1 MPANAAFLALS
12 KNTPAAQYEAE
23 IRSVCQIVSLQRT
36 KSGAW
41 KGRKTI
47 PADVRDSYARLYGQ
61 RWEAMHTLPASLS
74 PGEAKAAH
82 AEWLAEIEERIATLR
97 NPPAPGFIRIPR
109 AGRAGA
115 VAAFID
121 MLAEGFNAGALAAVI
136 AGDPSAHI
144 EVPTVPALPGVAS
157 TPTER
162 KMPAV
167 TEVPKVITA
176 EPARV
181 SAVTLFDSYVADAK
195 VAATTASRWRP
206 VFDALDALD
215 QPIID
220 TAAAQRWLDSLKTP
234 KRSAR
239 TVRDIWLS
247 AARTVYAWAKRRGMV
262 KVNPF
267 DGCVVEVPRTKVT
280 RETGR
285 AFTEAEAR
293 TILHAAQRVPL
304 LPIGTK
310 GSQWAAC
317 RRWVPWL
324 CAYTGARVG
333 ELTQLRAGDVQ
344 ARQAPAGSIWVLRLT
359 PDAGTIK
366 TGRARTVPLHAD
378 LVRQGF
384 PELAQRALAAL
395 GPEAPL
401 FFRPPQG
408 PSRNPNYRGPATK
421 ARERLAAWVR
431 SLGVDDPGISPNH
444 AWRHLF
450 KTVARRAGI
459 ESGSRDA
466 IVGHAARSTAESY
479 EHVTVED
486 MAEALKQF
494 PRYTIAAPPHN
505 KNAEA
510 I

>member
-1 MPANAAFLALS
+1 M
-12 KNTPAAQYEAE
+12 
-23 IRSVCQIVSLQRT
+23 VQIVSLQRT
-36 KSGAW
+36 KTGTW

-47 PADVRDSYARLYGQ
+47 PADVRDTYAKLYGQ
-61 RWEAMHTLPASLS
+61 RWEAIQTLPAELS

-82 AEWLAEIEERIATLR
+82 AEWVAEVEERIYNIR
-97 NPPAPGFIRIPR
+97 NPVPPGHIRPPR

-115 VAAFID
+115 IQAFID
-121 MLAEGFNAGALAAVI
+121 EIAKGFDAGALAAVI
-136 AGDPSAHI
+136 AADPSGPSEPMRPVGLAG
-144 EVPTVPALPGVAS
+144 PALIEAPVVPVLPGAAS
-157 TPTER
+157 TP
-162 KMPAV
+162 
-167 TEVPKVITA
+167 A
-176 EPARV
+176 EPERPASRIG
-181 SAVTLFDSYVADAK
+181 AVALFDSYVADVK
-195 VAATTASRWRP
+195 VAPTTASRWRP

-215 QPIID
+215 QPITD
-220 TAAAQRWLDSLKTP
+220 TAAAQRWLDSLKTE

-239 TVRDIWLS
+239 TVRDIWLT
-247 AARTVYAWAKRRGMV
+247 AARTVHAWGKRRGMV

-304 LPIGTK
+304 LPIGAK
-310 GSQWAAC
+310 GEQWAAC
-317 RRWVPWL
+317 RRWVLWL

-344 ARQAPAGSIWVLRLT
+344 AREGPAGSIWVLRLT

-366 TGRARTVPLHAD
+366 TGRARAVPLHAD

-384 PELAQRALAAL
+384 PEFAQRALAAL
-395 GPEAPL
+395 GQDAPL
-401 FFRPPQG
+401 FYRKPPK
-408 PSRNPNYRGPATK
+408 PSRNPNYRGPAVK
-421 ARERLAAWVR
+421 ARERLAVWVR
-431 SLGVDDPGISPNH
+431 EQGVADPGLSPNH

-459 ESGSRDA
+459 ESGIRDA

-486 MAEALKQF
+486 MAEAVKRF
-494 PRYTIAAPPHN
+494 PRYTVATPPQL
-505 KNAEA
+505 
-510 I
+510 